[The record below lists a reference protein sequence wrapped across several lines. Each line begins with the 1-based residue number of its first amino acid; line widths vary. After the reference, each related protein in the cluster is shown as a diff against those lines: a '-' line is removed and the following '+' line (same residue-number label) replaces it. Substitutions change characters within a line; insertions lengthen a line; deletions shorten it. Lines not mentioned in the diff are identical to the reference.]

1 MWVFSKIAGVEL
13 KQLFLRAFANL
24 FEVLSSKC
32 KSSPAHEYIEKCEE
46 TFYHNKLVDTDDL
59 LTSVR
64 WNIQSPIGE
73 NALILTYDLDSI
85 MNLISI
91 FQGKDDE
98 VYENGKTYTR
108 YSIYNLCKPDKM
120 LYKDYILKLRQS
132 NFINCVKK
140 QYSNL
145 TEEQI
150 SELSEKVD
158 FSDTHKY
165 LKYRVMHSM
174 IDLTLSFL
182 MECDNIALDKQRR
195 EDLSRL
201 TRSVKDKIGVVD
213 DDKVVDFLKKKGF
226 DEEFA
231 QNKLLPQIK
240 TVIEALDKCDNEQCK
255 LIVDNW
261 HLSKE
266 MHDLIE
272 RKEGVLHN
280 LNSFCEDNMCIF
292 VGLKRGYLGIE
303 KDKPFKISELN
314 GKHSVEYCD
323 YSQGNVNALAKCA
336 LTTVV
341 DGSKGRGFD
350 SEYNHVASIF
360 TDSASQ
366 FNDPAEALQN
376 LGRNRERN
384 TSRQSWFFAAAGEK
398 VELFVDKVL
407 AKLKSPPRYFC
418 QKVLFP
424 AVDRY
429 SKLVKNRMGV
439 ELGAKMEI
447 YISENMDAL
456 GNINDKDLQDFSY
469 GLIKEA
475 YEKVHDMNDFDV
487 EKTEKDL
494 RKIAKSTEEYLR
506 SYRNRIIN
514 DGKPLFLQRVLF
526 FVLTTITKAAYYVN
540 FAFDYVIFLA
550 KSCTLN
556 EKDDEKVLAYAYVIR
571 HCSLESFLK
580 CSSIISKHGELLL
593 EKVEKLQKKYTLKE
607 PLELLTNGLQNAGE
621 KERLVKLLETAVG
634 LLENENYIEA
644 LDKSIYSLLST
655 KEGKKCLSTIL
666 NTIYSQD
673 NNNDNKLKKIIDFKK
688 NLSEFSNFLK
698 NIKNS
703 SLEDLEQVYK
713 WICEIN
719 QEIINCQAYYHNIN
733 TLFGFGEPKLKTDHP
748 LFNIRTVYNKETF
761 TNSYGKLHNSHSKL
775 LFFAKF
781 NYMARYVVVI
791 SLPLLPL
798 ALTNSLIAQ
807 VISFLVVSAMLLMD
821 YNYPEASRGLIFC
834 ANIQNDSRSAVNELD
849 LLSKQ
854 FEVECVD
861 KVANDIPVHLSSILT
876 QQISSGVEKT
886 VYT

>member
-1 MWVFSKIAGVEL
+1 
-13 KQLFLRAFANL
+13 
-24 FEVLSSKC
+24 
-32 KSSPAHEYIEKCEE
+32 
-46 TFYHNKLVDTDDL
+46 
-59 LTSVR
+59 
-64 WNIQSPIGE
+64 
-73 NALILTYDLDSI
+73 
-85 MNLISI
+85 
-91 FQGKDDE
+91 
-98 VYENGKTYTR
+98 
-108 YSIYNLCKPDKM
+108 
-120 LYKDYILKLRQS
+120 
-132 NFINCVKK
+132 
-140 QYSNL
+140 
-145 TEEQI
+145 
-150 SELSEKVD
+150 
-158 FSDTHKY
+158 
-165 LKYRVMHSM
+165 MHLM

-201 TRSVKDKIGVVD
+201 TRSVKGKISVVD
-213 DDKVVDFLKKKGF
+213 DGKVVDFLKKKGF

-231 QNKLLPQIK
+231 QDKLLPQIK
-240 TVIEALDKCDNEQCK
+240 TVIEALGKCDNEQCK

-272 RKEGVLHN
+272 RKEGALHS

-292 VGLKRGYLGIE
+292 VGLKRSGIE
-303 KDKPFKISELN
+303 KDEPFKIHEFK
-314 GKHSVEYCD
+314 GKDSVEYCD

-376 LGRNRERN
+376 LWRNRERN
-384 TSRQSWFFAAAGEK
+384 ISRQSWFFAVAGEK

-580 CSSIISKHGELLL
+580 CSSIISKHDELLL

-655 KEGKKCLSTIL
+655 KEGKKCLSIIL
-666 NTIYSQD
+666 NIIYSQD
-673 NNNDNKLKKIIDFKK
+673 NNNGNKLKKIIDFKK
-688 NLSEFSNFLK
+688 NLSEFSNSLK

-781 NYMARYVVVI
+781 NYMARYVIVI
-791 SLPLLPL
+791 SLSLLPL

-821 YNYPEASRGLIFC
+821 YNYPEASRRLIFC
-834 ANIQNDSRSAVNELD
+834 ANIQNDSRSAVNELS
-849 LLSKQ
+849 LLSKNL
-854 FEVECVD
+854 F
-861 KVANDIPVHLSSILT
+861 KIL
-876 QQISSGVEKT
+876 EM
-886 VYT
+886 